1 MYHPSSFASLIAPEM
16 GSLCWTGEGTTD
28 STRFRTRL
36 VSGLSG
42 VREALR
48 LGGPGSRKVGAPTQK
63 MFPKEEQPRQGEVV
77 RTTSQNKP
85 SLAQGGHTL
94 RE

>member
-1 MYHPSSFASLIAPEM
+1 M
-16 GSLCWTGEGTTD
+16 
-28 STRFRTRL
+28 
-36 VSGLSG
+36 GLSTD
-42 VREALR
+42 REGLMV
-48 LGGPGSRKVGAPTQK
+48 GGPGPRKVGPPTQK
-63 MFPKEEQPRQGEVV
+63 MFPQEEQPRQWEVV

>member
-1 MYHPSSFASLIAPEM
+1 MCRASVGQVRVAQTLSFEAGWGFFL
-16 GSLCWTGEGTTD
+16 
-28 STRFRTRL
+28 R
-36 VSGLSG
+36 GLSG
-42 VREALR
+42 DREGLR
-48 LGGPGSRKVGAPTQK
+48 LGGPRSRKVGPPTQK
-63 MFPKEEQPRQGEVV
+63 MFPQEEQPRQGEVV

>member
-1 MYHPSSFASLIAPEM
+1 MQAAQ
-16 GSLCWTGEGTTD
+16 TRVTD
-28 STRFRTRL
+28 SDRVLERVAFG
-36 VSGLSG
+36 VSAEIERGLR
-42 VREALR
+42 V
-48 LGGPGSRKVGAPTQK
+48 GGPGSRKVGPAAQK
-63 MFPKEEQPRQGEVV
+63 MFPQEEQPRQGEVV